1 MVETMRSTLFVR
13 IAVIAFL
20 MSVAFQPPAV
30 AVKEKNYAKVAA
42 EYIVQHPP
50 NGMAPLT
57 NLSAEQWRDNF
68 EILWH
73 AINITY
79 PCFALKSID
88 WNDVRLR
95 YEKRLESVTNDGDFY
110 ILMFQ
115 MMNELKDAHSGLQ
128 NYQVPVLPGPGGVI
142 ISLIEG
148 KPFVTFV
155 GKGSEI
161 ADAGVKP
168 GWEIIS
174 VDGLTPSEKVE
185 YLRPFLRA
193 SSSERAFQGMAAR
206 HLLSG
211 VKGTLAAVKMRSP
224 EGRIETLNLH
234 RDSFPMLGRP
244 ERNLPFEL
252 TRQRYID
259 FGRHPLGQGYIWIRT
274 FNGREDLVKEFD
286 HALEQL
292 KDTPGLILDI
302 RDNEGGFGQ
311 MPIVSRLLQKRVL
324 VSVSYIKNGPKERD
338 LARSKLYLEPG
349 GPWQYTHPIALLVN
363 TATGSA
369 SDLFACW
376 LRSAGRVTTIGTTT
390 HGNLSGV
397 ARFIVLPCNLVV
409 RISNGYI
416 ADSKDQIVEMNG
428 NEPDI
433 RIEPTITQLVSG
445 KDPVLEKAVELLLP
459 RK

>member
-1 MVETMRSTLFVR
+1 MHRILFIE
-13 IAVIAFL
+13 IATIAL
-20 MSVAFQPPAV
+20 LTAIGLQPQAV
-30 AVKEKNYAKVAA
+30 AEKQKNYAEIATK
-42 EYIVQHPP
+42 YIVQYQPQ
-50 NGMAPLT
+50 GITPLA
-57 NLSAEQWRDNF
+57 NLSAAEWRNNF

-79 PCFALKSID
+79 PSFTLKSID

-95 YEKRLESVTNDGDFY
+95 YERRLESVTNDGDFY

-115 MMNELKDAHSGLQ
+115 MVNELKDAHSGLQ
-128 NYQVPVLPGPGGVI
+128 NYQIPVLPGPGGVI
-142 ISLIEG
+142 VSLVEG

-155 GKGSEI
+155 GQGSEI
-161 ADAGVKP
+161 AGAGVKP
-168 GWEIIS
+168 GWKILS
-174 VDGLTPSEKVE
+174 TDGLTPAERIE
-185 YLRPFLRA
+185 FLRPFLRTA
-193 SSSERAFQGMAAR
+193 SSERAFRCMAAR

-211 VKGTLAAVKMRSP
+211 AKGTPAIIKLRSP
-224 EGRIETLNLH
+224 EGQVKTLSLR
-234 RDSFPMLGRP
+234 RDSIPMLGRP
-244 ERNLPFEL
+244 QRNLSFEL
-252 TRQRYID
+252 TRQLYID
-259 FGRHPLGQGYIWIRT
+259 FGRHPSGPGYIWIRT

-292 KDTPGLILDI
+292 RDAPGLILDI

-324 VSVSYIKNGPKERD
+324 VSISYTRINPQERG

-349 GPWQYTHPIALLVN
+349 GPWQYTRSITPLVN

-390 HGNLSGV
+390 HGNLPGV
-397 ARFIVLPCNLVV
+397 ARFVVLPCNLVV

-416 ADSKDQIVEMNG
+416 ADSKDRIVEMNG
-428 NEPDI
+428 NNPDI
-433 RIEPTITQLVSG
+433 SIEPTITELVSG
-445 KDPVLEKAVELLLP
+445 KDPVLDKAVEVLLP
-459 RK
+459 RN